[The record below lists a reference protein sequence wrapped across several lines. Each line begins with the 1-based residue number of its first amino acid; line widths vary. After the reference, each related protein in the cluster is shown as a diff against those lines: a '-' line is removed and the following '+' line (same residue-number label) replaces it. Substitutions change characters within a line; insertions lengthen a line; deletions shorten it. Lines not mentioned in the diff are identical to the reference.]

1 MPTPITRGA
10 ASALGFGFL
19 SVSKNHWITFGN
31 APSSLVNVYAGL
43 DSSLTLVS
51 IAGGSGITPFVKI
64 SDAGTVSY
72 QTFKY
77 SFTGNFDYDMLGVA
91 IDTATNYTW
100 AAGTLYNYTTSRNNS
115 VLIAYNTSNVPV
127 INQGTLTSYF
137 EYNDL
142 KVSGSNIVVCGSY
155 VNGTSTVWG
164 IHVGI
169 ITKSTGLYSSSKL
182 LQAGAIIT
190 GKAVTV
196 DGSGNIYALGSS
208 GTTIIVKYDSA
219 LNLQWQTQM
228 SSTAPSDITT
238 DSAGNVYVCAAN
250 SVQKFN
256 SSGTLQWQR
265 TIATGSGSKN
275 VALRKLAVDSSNN
288 IYSIGTLTDTTGTVI
303 YRAVVVKYN
312 SSGTLQWIRIL
323 YRSSGAPAEVTYGQ
337 AIAVDSASN
346 NFYVSCKDGNGDVL
360 LTAKLPLDGTLT
372 GSYSQASPAIT
383 YTYADPSWTDAAGA
397 FTQTTP
403 TYTDAAGSTTQSNT
417 TAPSNSTAT
426 ETYYKLPV

>member
-10 ASALGFGFL
+10 ASASGFGFL
-19 SVSKNHWITFGN
+19 SVSKTHWITFGL
-31 APSSLVNVYAGL
+31 APASLINVYAGL

-51 IAGGSGITPFVKI
+51 IAGGSGTTPIVKI
-64 SDAGTVSY
+64 SNAGTVSY
-72 QTFKY
+72 QAYKY
-77 SFTGNFDYDMLGVA
+77 SFSGNFAYDMLGVA

-100 AAGTLYNYTTSRNNS
+100 VAGTLYNYTSSLNSS
-115 VLIAYNTSNVPV
+115 VLIAYDTSNTPV
-127 INQGTLTSYF
+127 INKGTSTAYF

-155 VNGTSTVWG
+155 LLSTTWG
-164 IHVGI
+164 LHVGI

-182 LQAGAIIT
+182 LTRTGASIY
-190 GKAVTV
+190 GRAVTV
-196 DGSGNIYALGSS
+196 DSSGNIYALGTI
-208 GTTIIVKYDSA
+208 GTTTIVKYDNA
-219 LNLQWQTQM
+219 LNLQWQTEM
-228 SSTAPSDITT
+228 SSTNPSDIIT
-238 DSAGNVYVCAAN
+238 DSSGNVYVCASN

-288 IYSIGTLTDTTGTVI
+288 IYSIGTLTDTTGTTF

-312 SSGTLQWIRIL
+312 SSGTLQWIRVL
-323 YRSSGAPAEVTYGQ
+323 YRSSDANPTTYGQ
-337 AIAVDSASN
+337 AIAVDSANN
-346 NFYVSCKDGNGDVL
+346 NFYVSCKDGGAQYL

-372 GSYSQASPAIT
+372 GSYSQASPATT

-403 TYTDAAGSTTQSNT
+403 TYTDAAGGTGQSNT
-417 TAPSNSTAT
+417 TAPSNLAAT
-426 ETYYKLPV
+426 QTYYKLPV

>member
-10 ASALGFGFL
+10 ASALSFGFL
-19 SVSKNHWITFGN
+19 SVSKTHWITFGL
-31 APSSLVNVYAGL
+31 APASLINVYAGL

-51 IAGGSGITPFVKI
+51 IAGGSGTTPIVEI
-64 SDAGTVSY
+64 SNAGTVSY
-72 QTFKY
+72 QAYKY
-77 SFTGNFDYDMLGVA
+77 SSSGNFDYDMLGVA

-100 AAGTLYNYTTSRNNS
+100 AAGTLYNYTTSRNLS
-115 VLIAYNTSNVPV
+115 VLIAYDTSNTPV
-127 INQGTLTSYF
+127 INKGTSTSYF

-155 VNGTSTVWG
+155 LLSTTYG
-164 IHVGI
+164 LHVGI

-182 LQAGAIIT
+182 LTRTGASIT

-196 DGSGNIYALGSS
+196 DSSGNIYALGTV
-208 GTTIIVKYDSA
+208 GTTTIVKYDNA

-228 SSTAPSDITT
+228 SSTNPSDITT
-238 DSAGNVYVCAAN
+238 DSSGDVYVCASN

-275 VALRKLAVDSSNN
+275 VELRKLAVDNSNN
-288 IYSIGTLTDTTGTVI
+288 IYSIGTLTDTTGTTF

-312 SSGTLQWIRIL
+312 SSGTLQWIRVL
-323 YRSSGAPAEVTYGQ
+323 YRSSDANPTTYGQ

-346 NFYVSCKDGNGDVL
+346 NFYVSCKDGGAQYL

-372 GSYSQASPAIT
+372 GSYSQASPATT

-417 TAPSNSTAT
+417 TSPSNLTAT

>member
-19 SVSKNHWITFGN
+19 SVSKTHWITFGN
-31 APSSLVNVYAGL
+31 APSTLVNVYAGL

-72 QTFKY
+72 QTYKY

-115 VLIAYNTSNVPV
+115 VLIAYDTSNGPV
-127 INQGTLTSYF
+127 INKGTSTAYF

-155 VNGTSTVWG
+155 LLSTTYG

-182 LQAGAIIT
+182 LTQTGATIT

-196 DGSGNIYALGSS
+196 DGSGNIYALGSG

-288 IYSIGTLTDTTGTVI
+288 IYSIGTLTDTTGTAI

-346 NFYVSCKDGNGDVL
+346 NFYVSCKDGNGVVL

-403 TYTDAAGSTTQSNT
+403 TYTDAAGSTAQSNT
-417 TAPSNSTAT
+417 TAPSNLTAT